1 MEKLTYTLPELQKLK
16 AEGQSILKA
25 LEKARVAVKA
35 ATSRIDTIIRESDT
49 GQPHWK
55 FQVDQALVKD
65 IKGITVSFMDDNA
78 QDESVKWKEVVLD
91 TIRAHNMPM
100 NSQLLCG
107 KFLQTMPY
115 FKKDRR
121 FVIKNIS
128 AALSVLYNECKL
140 FRHPFKKRNDYLY
153 GLIDFYDE
161 HGMLKREYYSK
172 FKQEYEDN

>member
-1 MEKLTYTLPELQKLK
+1 MEKLTYTLPELQKLR
-16 AEGQSILKA
+16 AEGQSILKN
-25 LEKARVAVKA
+25 LEKARIAVKT
-35 ATSRIDTIIRESDT
+35 ATSRIDTMIRESDT

-55 FQVDQALVKD
+55 FHVDQSLVSD
-65 IKGITVSFMDDNA
+65 IKGIAVAFMDDKA
-78 QDESVKWKEVVLD
+78 QNGSIKWKEVVLAA
-91 TIRAHNMPM
+91 IRTHNMPM
-100 NSQLLCG
+100 NSQLLCE

-128 AALSVLYNECKL
+128 AALSVLYNDGKL

-161 HGMLKREYYSK
+161 HGMLKQEYYSK